1 MVLLLTPSIAL
12 AQQTGSGAVPSGGP
26 GAIVKPAEP
35 QPDAA
40 QPVVVMPELIQFE
53 NAPYPAEAQAA
64 GLQATVVLKLT
75 VDKDGNVTA
84 ADVLEPAGHG
94 FDEAAKTA
102 ALKFKFKPATRDGVP
117 FAVKIKYG
125 YVFELKVVEA
135 PPPPPPTTGELDGAL
150 FIAGTE
156 TPLAGAEIIVTGA
169 DGKELRVT
177 TDGAGKFKL
186 PECQFERHRAFSSAE
201 SLGGYRGGAD
211 GSCRKFLKIHCR
223 RAAWG
228 L

>member
-1 MVLLLTPSIAL
+1 M
-12 AQQTGSGAVPSGGP
+12 PSGGP

-35 QPDAA
+35 QPDAP
-40 QPVVVMPELIQFE
+40 QPVVVMPELVHFE
-53 NAPYPAEAQAA
+53 NAPYPAEAQQA
-64 GLQATVVLKLT
+64 GVQGTVVLKLT
-75 VDKDGNVTA
+75 VDKEGNVTA

-94 FDEAAKTA
+94 FDEAAKAA

-156 TPLAGAEIIVTGA
+156 TPLAGAEIHLGEERVEAEPGHEGEAATARHGL
-169 DGKELRVT
+169 DGVAHEVVDDLQHAVLVGEDGGQARVIAPV
-177 TDGAGKFKL
+177 DLHAAVS
-186 PECQFERHRAFSSAE
+186 RHL
-201 SLGGYRGGAD
+201 LGE
-211 GSCRKFLKIHCR
+211 
-223 RAAWG
+223 
-228 L
+228 